1 MREAGHSF
9 LARLGKTKLRPG
21 GVEATGWLLEKAN
34 IKEDSKVLEVA
45 CNMGTTMIQIAGK
58 SGCNI
63 VGVDMDDA
71 AIEKAKENIRKNNLQ
86 NKLSVVK
93 ASAFELPFEDGSFDV
108 LINEAMLTM
117 LVGDDKDRA
126 LSEYSRVLKPG
137 GILLTHDV
145 FLREDDPKRQKEV
158 IAGLSRTINVHVEP
172 LTVKGWKD
180 KIESH
185 SFRTEQ
191 KYGKMTLL
199 DPAGMIRDEGPS
211 GAMKILSNAM
221 KKENRQM
228 FTAMFDFFEEHSEQL
243 GYVANF
249 SVKVK

>member
-1 MREAGHSF
+1 MPFAILFLPLNTACFCPKNLALTGREGAASSIF
-9 LARLGKTKLRPG
+9 KKVTDNAKFT
-21 GVEATGWLLEKAN
+21 ATLPTAPVDVKGWE
-34 IKEDSKVLEVA
+34 
-45 CNMGTTMIQIAGK
+45 
-58 SGCNI
+58 
-63 VGVDMDDA
+63 
-71 AIEKAKENIRKNNLQ
+71 IE
-86 NKLSVVK
+86 S
-93 ASAFELPFEDGSFDV
+93 
-108 LINEAMLTM
+108 
-117 LVGDDKDRA
+117 
-126 LSEYSRVLKPG
+126 
-137 GILLTHDV
+137 
-145 FLREDDPKRQKEV
+145 
-158 IAGLSRTINVHVEP
+158 

-228 FTAMFDFFEEHSEQL
+228 FTAMFDFFEEHSEQF

>member
-9 LARLGKTKLRPG
+9 LAKLGKTKLRPG
-21 GVEATGWLLEKAN
+21 GAQATEWLLEKAR
-34 IKEDSKVLEVA
+34 ITADLKVLEVA
-45 CNMGTTMIQIAGK
+45 CNMGTTMIQVAKK
-58 SGCNI
+58 SGCSM

-71 AIEKAKENIRKNNLQ
+71 VVEKAKENIKKNKLQ
-86 NKLSVVK
+86 NKLSVLK
-93 ASAFELPFEDGSFDV
+93 ANAFELPFEDESFDV

-117 LVGDDKDRA
+117 LVGGDKGRA

-137 GILLTHDV
+137 GVLLTHDV
-145 FLREDDPKRQKEV
+145 VLREEDPNKQKEIV
-158 IAGLSRTINVHVEP
+158 AELSRTINVHVEP
-172 LTVKGWKD
+172 LTLSGWKNE
-180 KIESH
+180 IESH
-185 SFRTEQ
+185 SFKTEQ

-199 DPAGMIRDEGPS
+199 DPAGMIRDEGPT

-228 FTAMFDFFEEHSEQL
+228 FTAMFDFFNDHSEQL

-249 SVKVK
+249 SVKLK